1 MKKWLCLL
9 SVYMLVLYFS
19 YHYRQ
24 PLLDWINQG
33 DLSQF
38 PLMLFVAVFL
48 AVFPVIPFTLFA
60 GVMGA
65 KYGVILGTLINW
77 FGAVSSAAIFFFLAR
92 SAFGSYFGK
101 AIQRFKKLDKL
112 TDMVEKNAFLAV
124 LFVRLVPIVPTPVVN
139 IYAGISNMSFLS
151 YFLATAI
158 GQIPGMFVYALCG
171 KQMFSSPSV
180 LMWTLG
186 GYLLFMLAVFG
197 LYSLWYGG
205 RLKVAVD

>member
-1 MKKWLCLL
+1 
-9 SVYMLVLYFS
+9 MLA
-19 YHYRQ
+19 
-24 PLLDWINQG
+24 WINQG
-33 DLSQF
+33 DLSQL
-38 PLMLFVAVFL
+38 PMVFVLATFL
-48 AVFPVIPFTLFA
+48 SVFPVIPFTLFA

-92 SAFGSYFGK
+92 SALSSYFDK
-101 AIQRFKKLDKL
+101 TIQRFKKLDKL
-112 TDMVEKNAFLAV
+112 TDMIEKNAFVAV

-139 IYAGISNMSFLS
+139 IYSGISNMSFVT
-151 YFLATAI
+151 YFGATAI

-197 LYSLWYGG
+197 LYSLWYRG